1 MTASALP
8 KGLICSMALVSSP
21 REQVVSEELRALVS
35 HLQPHVAGIFLDP
48 MFWRPDQD
56 RCGAVSA
63 ALLEEATILLPP
75 GLPLWVR
82 ITGKSAD
89 QTIHICQQLEIVCR
103 RLRVQGPLAWV
114 DTPLLYHS
122 NRGLIEHYE
131 RMLRE
136 SQFPLLLDNDPDLIE
151 RIAGKSKRK
160 NIRTAILKRLAQ
172 NPMVAGLL
180 HRGDLRRSLNYQR
193 AVRARPDFLIYDA
206 SERHFLQRPSAS
218 GVLSIG
224 ANLLPAEWRLITQ
237 ASVGLDERNS
247 AEESRF
253 RHLWEVGQRVR
264 TLRKLYGPA
273 PTKVIPAV
281 LAAWGLLHGAQLALN
296 LDERRAVD
304 LILEQMPTP

>member
-1 MTASALP
+1 MSASAVP
-8 KGLICSMALVSSP
+8 KGLICSLALVSSP
-21 REQVVSEELRALVS
+21 REPVGSDELRALVLRL
-35 HLQPHVAGIFLDP
+35 HPHVAGIFLDP
-48 MFWRPDQD
+48 MFWHPDQD
-56 RCGAVSA
+56 YCGPVSV
-63 ALLEEATILLPP
+63 ALLEEATTLVPP
-75 GLPLWVR
+75 GVPLWVR

-89 QTIHICQQLEIVCR
+89 QTIHICQQLEILCR
-103 RLRVQGPLAWV
+103 RLRFQGPLAWV

-131 RMLRE
+131 RMLQE
-136 SQFPLLLDNDPDLIE
+136 SQFPLLLDNDPALVG

-172 NPMVAGLL
+172 NPMVAGIL

-193 AVRARPDFLIYDA
+193 AVRARPDFLIYDG

-224 ANLLPAEWRLITQ
+224 ANLLPAEWRLVTQ
-237 ASVGLDERNS
+237 AAVGLDDRND

-253 RHLWEVGQRVR
+253 RHLWAVGQRVR
-264 TLRKLYGPA
+264 TIQRLYSPA

-281 LAAWGLLHGAQLALN
+281 LAAWGLVHGGQLALS

-304 LILEQMPTP
+304 LILEQVQIP

>member
-1 MTASALP
+1 MTASAVP
-8 KGLICSMALVSSP
+8 KGLICSLALVSSP
-21 REQVVSEELRALVS
+21 REQVASEGLQALVS
-35 HLQPHVAGIFLDP
+35 RLHPHVAGLFLDP
-48 MFWRPDQD
+48 MFWHPDQNY
-56 RCGAVSA
+56 CGPVSA
-63 ALLEEATILLPP
+63 ALLEEVTTLIPS

-82 ITGKSAD
+82 ITGKNAD

-103 RLRVQGPLAWV
+103 RLRFRGPLAWI

-122 NRGLIEHYE
+122 NRGLVEHCE
-131 RMLRE
+131 RMLGE
-136 SQFPLLLDNDPDLIE
+136 TQYPLLLDNDPALVG

-206 SERHFLQRPSAS
+206 NERHFLQRPSAS

-224 ANLLPAEWRLITQ
+224 ANLLPTEWRLITQ
-237 ASVGLDERNS
+237 ASVGLDERNG

-253 RHLWEVGQRVR
+253 RHLWEVGQRIR
-264 TLRKLYGPA
+264 TLQRLYSPA

-281 LAAWGLLHGAQLALN
+281 LAAWGLIQGGQLPLG

-304 LILEQMPTP
+304 LILEQVPTP

>member
-1 MTASALP
+1 MTASAVP
-8 KGLICSMALVSSP
+8 KGLICSLALVSSP
-21 REQVVSEELRALVS
+21 RELVASKELRGLVS
-35 HLQPHVAGIFLDP
+35 RLHPHVAGLFLDP
-48 MFWRPDQD
+48 MFWHPDQD
-56 RCGAVSA
+56 RCGPVSA
-63 ALLEEATILLPP
+63 ALLEEVTTLLPP

-82 ITGKSAD
+82 VTGKSAD

-103 RLRVQGPLAWV
+103 RLRFPGPLAWV

-131 RMLRE
+131 RMLGE
-136 SQFPLLLDNDPDLIE
+136 SQFPLLLDNDPDLVG
-151 RIAGKSKRK
+151 RMAGTSKRK

-172 NPMVAGLL
+172 NAMVAGLL
-180 HRGDLRRSLNYQR
+180 HRGDLRRGLNYQR

-224 ANLLPAEWRLITQ
+224 ANLLPTEWRLITQ
-237 ASVGLDERNS
+237 ASVGLDERNG

-264 TLRKLYGPA
+264 TLQRLYGPA

-281 LAAWGLLHGAQLALN
+281 LAAWGLIQGGKLPLS

-304 LILEQMPTP
+304 LILEQVPAP

>member
-1 MTASALP
+1 MTASGVP
-8 KGLICSMALVSSP
+8 KGLICSLALVSSP
-21 REQVVSEELRALVS
+21 RRQVASEELRALVS
-35 HLQPHVAGIFLDP
+35 RLHPHVAGIFLDP
-48 MFWRPDQD
+48 MFWHPDQD
-56 RCGAVSA
+56 YCGPVSA
-63 ALLEEATILLPP
+63 ALLEEATTLLPP

-82 ITGKSAD
+82 VTGKSAD
-89 QTIHICQQLEIVCR
+89 QTIHICQQLETLCR
-103 RLRVQGPLAWV
+103 RLRFQGPLAWV

-122 NRGLIEHYE
+122 NRGLTEHYE

-136 SQFPLLLDNDPDLIE
+136 SQFPLLLDNDPDLIG
-151 RIAGKSKRK
+151 RMAGKSKRK

-172 NPMVAGLL
+172 NPSVAGLL
-180 HRGDLRRSLNYQR
+180 HRGDLRRSLHYQR
-193 AVRARPDFLIYDA
+193 AVRARADFLIYDA

-237 ASVGLDERNS
+237 ASVGLDERNG

-264 TLRKLYGPA
+264 TLHRLYSPA

-281 LAAWGLLHGAQLALN
+281 LAAWGLSRGGQLSLSA
-296 LDERRAVD
+296 DERKAVQ
-304 LILEQMPTP
+304 LILEQVPMP

>member
-1 MTASALP
+1 MTASAVP
-8 KGLICSMALVSSP
+8 KGLICSLALVSSP
-21 REQVVSEELRALVS
+21 RGQVASEELRALVS
-35 HLQPHVAGIFLDP
+35 RLHPHVAGLFLDP
-48 MFWRPDQD
+48 MFWHPDQD
-56 RCGAVSA
+56 CCGPVSA
-63 ALLEEATILLPP
+63 ALLEETTTLLPA

-89 QTIHICQQLEIVCR
+89 QTIHICQQLEILCR
-103 RLRVQGPLAWV
+103 RLRFRGPLAWV

-131 RMLRE
+131 LMLGE
-136 SQFPLLLDNDPDLIE
+136 SQFPLLLDNNPDLVG

-172 NPMVAGLL
+172 NPMVAGIL
-180 HRGDLRRSLNYQR
+180 HRGDLQRSLNYQR

-218 GVLSIG
+218 GVVSVG
-224 ANLLPAEWRLITQ
+224 ANLLPAEWRLIAQ
-237 ASVGLDERNS
+237 ASVGLDERNG

-264 TLRKLYGPA
+264 TLQRLYGPA

-281 LAAWGLLHGAQLALN
+281 LAAWGLIHGGRLPLS

-304 LILEQMPTP
+304 LILKQVPTP

>member
-1 MTASALP
+1 MTASAVP
-8 KGLICSMALVSSP
+8 KGLICSLALVSSP
-21 REQVVSEELRALVS
+21 REQIASEQIRALVS
-35 HLQPHVAGIFLDP
+35 RLHPHVAGIFLDP

-56 RCGAVSA
+56 WCGPVSA
-63 ALLEEATILLPP
+63 ALLEEATTILPP

-89 QTIHICQQLEIVCR
+89 QTVHICQQLEIFCR
-103 RLRVQGPLAWV
+103 RLRFQGPLAWV

-136 SQFPLLLDNDPDLIE
+136 SQFPLLLDNDPDLIG
-151 RIAGKSKRK
+151 RMAGKSKRK
-160 NIRTAILKRLAQ
+160 NIRTAILKRLTQ

-193 AVRARPDFLIYDA
+193 SVRVRPDFLIYDA

-218 GVLSIG
+218 GILSIG

-247 AEESRF
+247 AEETRF

-264 TLRKLYGPA
+264 TLQRLYSPA

-281 LAAWGLLHGAQLALN
+281 LAAWGLLRSGQLSLSA
-296 LDERRAVD
+296 DERRAVG
-304 LILEQMPTP
+304 LILEQVPRP

>member
-1 MTASALP
+1 MTASAVP
-8 KGLICSMALVSSP
+8 KGLICSLALVSSP
-21 REQVVSEELRALVS
+21 RKQVASAELRALVS
-35 HLQPHVAGIFLDP
+35 RLHPHVAGLFLDP
-48 MFWRPDQD
+48 MFWHPDQD
-56 RCGAVSA
+56 CFGPVSA
-63 ALLEEATILLPP
+63 ALLEEATTLLPP

-103 RLRVQGPLAWV
+103 RLRFRGPLAWV

-131 RMLRE
+131 RMLAE
-136 SQFPLLLDNDPDLIE
+136 SQFPLLLDSDPDLVG

-160 NIRTAILKRLAQ
+160 NIRTTILKRLAQ
-172 NPMVAGLL
+172 NPAVAGLL
-180 HRGDLRRSLNYQR
+180 HRGDLRRGLNYQR

-224 ANLLPAEWRLITQ
+224 ANLLPTEWRLITQ
-237 ASVGLDERNS
+237 ASVGLDERNG

-253 RHLWEVGQRVR
+253 RHLWEVGQRIR
-264 TLRKLYGPA
+264 TLQKLYGPA

-281 LAAWGLLHGAQLALN
+281 LAAWGLIQGGQLPLS

-304 LILEQMPTP
+304 LILEQAPAP

>member
-1 MTASALP
+1 MSASAVP
-8 KGLICSMALVSSP
+8 KGLICSLALVSSP
-21 REQVVSEELRALVS
+21 REPVGSDELRALVLRL
-35 HLQPHVAGIFLDP
+35 HPHVAGIFLDP
-48 MFWRPDQD
+48 MFWHPDQD
-56 RCGAVSA
+56 YCGPVSV
-63 ALLEEATILLPP
+63 ALLEEATTLVPP
-75 GLPLWVR
+75 GVPLWVR

-89 QTIHICQQLEIVCR
+89 QTIHICQQLEILCR
-103 RLRVQGPLAWV
+103 RLRFQGPLAWV

-131 RMLRE
+131 RMLQE
-136 SQFPLLLDNDPDLIE
+136 SQFPLLLDNDPALVG

-172 NPMVAGLL
+172 NPMVAGIL

-193 AVRARPDFLIYDA
+193 AVRARPDFLIYDG

-224 ANLLPAEWRLITQ
+224 ANLLPAEWRLVTQ
-237 ASVGLDERNS
+237 AAVGLDDRND

-253 RHLWEVGQRVR
+253 RHLWAVGQRVR
-264 TLRKLYGPA
+264 TIQRLYSPA

-281 LAAWGLLHGAQLALN
+281 LAAWGLVHGGQPALS

-304 LILEQMPTP
+304 LILEQVQIP

>member
-1 MTASALP
+1 
-8 KGLICSMALVSSP
+8 
-21 REQVVSEELRALVS
+21 
-35 HLQPHVAGIFLDP
+35 
-48 MFWRPDQD
+48 MFWHPDQD
-56 RCGAVSA
+56 YCGPVSA
-63 ALLEEATILLPP
+63 ALFEEATTLLPP
-75 GLPLWVR
+75 GLPCWVR

-89 QTIHICQQLEIVCR
+89 QTIHICQQLEIFCR
-103 RLRVQGPLAWV
+103 RLRFQGALAWV

-122 NRGLIEHYE
+122 NRGLMEHYE

-136 SQFPLLLDNDPDLIE
+136 SQFPLVLDNDPDLIG
-151 RIAGKSKRK
+151 RMAGKSKRK

-172 NPMVAGLL
+172 NPSVAGLL

-237 ASVGLDERNS
+237 ASVGLDERNG

-264 TLRKLYGPA
+264 TLQRLYSPA

-281 LAAWGLLHGAQLALN
+281 LAAWGLLRGGQLPLSA
-296 LDERRAVD
+296 DERRAVD
-304 LILEQMPTP
+304 LILEQVPTP